1 MKNNLKSFLVKF
13 ITDIIFGLITAIFCY
28 FLIGEIVPQILN
40 TSLMNG
46 AVVVKVDS
54 TILKNIF
61 SIWHNFCI
69 LFGIR
74 FVIAYITGNYKF
86 EKEVK
91 DER

>member
-13 ITDIIFGLITAIFCY
+13 ITDIIFGLIAAIFCY

-61 SIWHNFCI
+61 QFGTTFVFC
-69 LFGIR
+69 LEF
-74 FVIAYITGNYKF
+74 AL
-86 EKEVK
+86 
-91 DER
+91 